1 MQTVA
6 LIPCTNQKSEN
17 PGPAREVWVGHHFQT
32 MLMHAEEFYDVTY
45 IMSFKYGLITPDQHI
60 EPYDTNIHKEP
71 LVEQIKWRR
80 MLTKQ
85 LIELCMDPPHV
96 VGIYVGKAD
105 ADWIEDFL
113 FRNGVVHVIQPW
125 RGMGIGDRIQA
136 CFEATNPFEVDG
148 VDVREVATRMTSEQY
163 KMNREHW
170 RLIWRQRTGV
180 DAPKE
185 ATDDEDI
192 DA

>member
-1 MQTVA
+1 
-6 LIPCTNQKSEN
+6 
-17 PGPAREVWVGHHFQT
+17 

-45 IMSFKYGLITPDQHI
+45 IMSFKYGLITPDQII

-85 LIELCMDPPHV
+85 LQEMCLKPPHV

-113 FRNGVVHVIQPW
+113 KRNGIVHVIQPW

-136 CFEATNPFEVDG
+136 CFEATNPFMVGE
-148 VDVREVATRMTSEQY
+148 VDVRHEPGRLPDDQY
-163 KMNREHW
+163 KLNREHW

-185 ATDDEDI
+185 AEDDI